1 MKLNLTQK
9 EAEYLI
15 SAISISL
22 KHFPTTPPKD
32 LYSKLKRIV
41 KRIEKDLS
49 KENKEMR

>member
-15 SAISISL
+15 SAIGIFL

-32 LYSKLKRIV
+32 LYSKLKRIM
-41 KRIEKDLS
+41 KRIEKNL
-49 KENKEMR
+49 